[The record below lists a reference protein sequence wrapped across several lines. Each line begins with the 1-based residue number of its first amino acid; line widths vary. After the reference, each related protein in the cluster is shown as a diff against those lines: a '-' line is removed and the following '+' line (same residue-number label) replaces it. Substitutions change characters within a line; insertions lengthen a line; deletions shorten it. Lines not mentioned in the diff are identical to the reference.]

1 MYALEFYNLSYVFP
15 NGELGLS
22 DISGAVPFNSKV
34 VVLGSSRSGK
44 TTLAHQLCG
53 LSLLMRG
60 SIRLFGEAIPS
71 KSKKFLRERISFVEQ
86 DLRSSLFVRTVWEYV
101 TAGIIH
107 KSLPKA
113 EKIKMAETALGMVGM
128 LESKYQT
135 LSYLNKSQKK
145 RIGIARALVTQADV
159 LVLDEPIS
167 GLDPEGY
174 RSIYALLEGLH
185 IIGKTVIVLTH
196 DVDFAANWAD
206 HLFLL
211 SEGRLLAEGS
221 PSLVLDEKLMEKAR
235 LRLPIQSLP
244 FINLP
249 RHKFRT
255 IPRTVDEAITILR
268 EFVQNEHFTGRF

>member
-1 MYALEFYNLSYVFP
+1 MYALEFHNLSYVFP
-15 NGELGLS
+15 NGDRGLS

-44 TTLAHQLCG
+44 TTLAHQLSG
-53 LSLLMRG
+53 LSLSKSG

-71 KSKKFLRERISFVEQ
+71 KSKKFLRERIGFVEQ

-101 TAGIIH
+101 TAGIIN

-113 EKIKMAETALGMVGM
+113 EKIKMAETALGMAGM

-145 RIGIARALVTQADV
+145 RLGIARALVTQTEV
-159 LVLDEPIS
+159 LILDEPIS
-167 GLDPEGY
+167 GLDPDGY
-174 RSIYALLEGLH
+174 RSINALLEGLH

-211 SEGRLLAEGS
+211 SEGCLLAEGS

-235 LRLPIQSLP
+235 LRLPMLSLP
-244 FINLP
+244 FMNLP

-255 IPRTVDEAITILR
+255 IPRTVDEATTILR

>member
-1 MYALEFYNLSYVFP
+1 MHALEINNLSYVFP
-15 NGELGLS
+15 NGDRALS
-22 DISGAVPFNSKV
+22 DISGAVPLNSKV
-34 VVLGSSRSGK
+34 VVLGSSSSGK
-44 TTLAHQLCG
+44 TTLAHQLSG
-53 LSLLMRG
+53 MLLPKSG
-60 SIRLFGEAIPS
+60 SIRLFGEETLS
-71 KSKKFLRERISFVEQ
+71 KSKKYLRKRIGLVEQ
-86 DLRSSLFVRTVWEYV
+86 DLRSTLFVRTVWEYV
-101 TAGIIH
+101 TTGIIN

-135 LSYLNKSQKK
+135 LSYLSKSQKK
-145 RIGIARALVTQADV
+145 RIGIARALVSQADV

-196 DVDFAANWAD
+196 DVDFAANWAEY
-206 HLFLL
+206 LLLL

-235 LRLPIQSLP
+235 LRLPMLSLP

-249 RHKFRT
+249 KHKIQT
-255 IPRTVDEAITILR
+255 IPRTIDEAITILR
-268 EFVQNEHFTGRF
+268 EIVQN